1 MSAQYVSRY
10 EARVDL
16 VRRTLQELSDLD
28 GKAARQAAVRIVH
41 VLDHLPE
48 SIR

>member
-1 MSAQYVSRY
+1 MPVQYVSRY

-16 VRRTLQELSDLD
+16 VRKTLQELSDLD
-28 GKAARQAAVRIVH
+28 AKTAQEVAVRVVH

-48 SIR
+48 TIR

>member
-1 MSAQYVSRY
+1 MQYLSRY
-10 EARVDL
+10 QARVDL

-28 GKAARQAAVRIVH
+28 GKAARQVAVRVVH

-48 SIR
+48 TIR

>member
-1 MSAQYVSRY
+1 MSPQYVSRY

-16 VRRTLQELSDLD
+16 VRATLQELSDLD
-28 GKAARQAAVRIVH
+28 AKTAHDVAVRVVH

-48 SIR
+48 SVR

>member
-1 MSAQYVSRY
+1 MSSQYVSRY

-16 VRRTLQELSDLD
+16 VRNTLRELSGLD
-28 GKAARQAAVRIVH
+28 DKAALDVAVRVVH

-48 SIR
+48 RVR

>member
-1 MSAQYVSRY
+1 MSPQYVSRY

-16 VRRTLQELSDLD
+16 VRTTLQELSDLD
-28 GKAARQAAVRIVH
+28 AKAAQDVAVRVVH